1 MNMKKYVQF
10 ARKSVALLA
19 FQSLREVNL
28 KIFKM
33 AASICL
39 LEVRTLICVLLNKIL
54 ILHRL
59 GLWQIAW
66 FNNDLHLRSTCF
78 KYFQPAERF

>member
-1 MNMKKYVQF
+1 MI
-10 ARKSVALLA
+10 LLA

-39 LEVRTLICVLLNKIL
+39 LEVRTLICVFLNKIL
-54 ILHRL
+54 IYIRFRL
-59 GLWQIAW
+59 DLWQIAW
-66 FNNDLHLRSTCF
+66 FNKDLHLRST
-78 KYFQPAERF
+78 AGL